1 MFQFLF
7 HQPLHVMSWLLGL
20 AGILVFYQFFR
31 LAQSI
36 QWSHVLCLALML
48 FCNFYTVF
56 KLLRDFFIM
65 SKTYRDHDPAANAQW
80 MGLTSE
86 RLCKHFCEDNLTNSA
101 QLHERCLKKQWFS
114 CDGLTNK
121 AIPVEAVNCL
131 LKLWTCQWWW
141 LD

>member
-1 MFQFLF
+1 MGASYLTFAVVIFVIYIVVALFQFLF

-31 LAQSI
+31 LAQSV

-65 SKTYRDHDPAANAQW
+65 SKTYRDHDPAANTQ
-80 MGLTSE
+80 
-86 RLCKHFCEDNLTNSA
+86 
-101 QLHERCLKKQWFS
+101 
-114 CDGLTNK
+114 
-121 AIPVEAVNCL
+121 
-131 LKLWTCQWWW
+131 
-141 LD
+141 